1 MRACVLGE
9 GKQTGLKSNSLSD
22 GNNGGGF
29 EHPTSP
35 AAPGDTP
42 IPYPQVHRPLNS
54 PIIFREGNA
63 VMEEPGALEE
73 EPNRWAQQGSA
84 TPSASVAS
92 SKSGSPPSLSALPS
106 TSPTVIHSPHHHDIT
121 LPLPQQPMEAEET
134 NRGDR
139 EKAKSLLEPIW
150 SSTSWSCF
158 SADELHAIEQIKQR
172 LSTGYINILP
182 ASNPNDIDVLLQR
195 KYTGN
200 EPVIPA
206 TLADI
211 PCSRFTVSQ
220 LLLCLNSLLY
230 TLYDS
235 QHAHLAN
242 LLQSYIDNEAIDF
255 GTAYARLRT
264 DWCEGNF
271 EDFEL
276 KGRHLQEEWDG
287 CRESLVK
294 SGIIVS
300 SRLPPRR
307 MWDLYSNR
315 VIHASLTMSRST
327 SEEDPAHESCI
338 PGEKSVCEPRSFYAV
353 SHSWVDERERQWV
366 LSKVNRGEWRVPLPR
381 DVSLEQVRVEILNLI
396 FQRRQA
402 QRQTLALFLL
412 SAQAPPAAYAWMD
425 LLCLRQRDKE
435 AQGDYLRPQEHSID
449 VPTIG
454 YVYQRCQ
461 AVVQYFCGLGRA
473 LVYGNEEGERHWL
486 NRAWTLQELGRK
498 DKAVTGGITLTSPSD
513 PWQMVEPSSLD
524 INNPFQR
531 KFNKLQAYSTSF
543 VFNFLL
549 EMRHRS
555 FTNPVDQIAGLLYP
569 LDAEK
574 VYVYNA
580 NETIQQAWEKLLPV
594 LDVESILCITATF
607 PFAGEGRFHF
617 LPTWNQIQRH
627 DVLTFQTYEFVPVRY
642 AELGPAP
649 EVRLSIHNDGHW
661 HGFFPI
667 FLQCTL
673 TDSALPKA
681 HALIPQGKN
690 PRYGSI
696 TFTTVK
702 GCDPVRDCIIPVGV
716 SPGIYDLV
724 LIRAA
729 RRPRWIKGGDEAAG
743 HFLIGHWSPE
753 SFSFSKTA
761 ALTILRKDNDE
772 WLLELPMDE
781 QYLRF
786 L

>member
-1 MRACVLGE
+1 MRAYC
-9 GKQTGLKSNSLSD
+9 LKSDSLSD

-84 TPSASVAS
+84 TPSASVAP
-92 SKSGSPPSLSALPS
+92 SKNK
-106 TSPTVIHSPHHHDIT
+106 
-121 LPLPQQPMEAEET
+121 Q
-134 NRGDR
+134 GDR

-172 LSTGYINILP
+172 LST

-327 SEEDPAHESCI
+327 SEEDPCPRKLHSW
-338 PGEKSVCEPRSFYAV
+338 GEIGMRAPIIYAV
-353 SHSWVDERERQWV
+353 SHSLVDERERQWV
-366 LSKVNRGEWRVPLPR
+366 LSKVNRGEWRHS
-381 DVSLEQVRVEILNLI
+381 DKQ
-396 FQRRQA
+396 
-402 QRQTLALFLL
+402 LALFLL

-425 LLCLRQRDKE
+425 LLCLRQQDKE

-513 PWQMVEPSSLD
+513 PWQTVEPSSLD

-681 HALIPQGKN
+681 HALIPQGKK
-690 PRYGSI
+690 PSI
-696 TFTTVK
+696 W
-702 GCDPVRDCIIPVGV
+702 
-716 SPGIYDLV
+716 LV
-724 LIRAA
+724 TS
-729 RRPRWIKGGDEAAG
+729 
-743 HFLIGHWSPE
+743 LIGHWSPE

-786 L
+786 LKSTWLRVMYWVFVGKKIAVDSAQTQGRLSRMTLYTEFLSALCDPSLQFLNFSQGILVYLARHITSLTKIGYEGTRAPTVGRRPHCPG